1 MDLRELRYFIAV
13 YELGSIS
20 AAARRCYVAQP
31 SISAAIQHL
40 EAHLD
45 TMLFSRH
52 SKGVYPSDSA
62 QRLYPLAKKLTSE
75 AQAISQLFRNKPQP
89 MPFSLGL
96 MRSLGAERMS
106 FLLKELIQS
115 VESLELSLVNP
126 EEPCDA
132 RIITPAYLRDDEH
145 FQPIWL
151 DRYLLALPAG
161 HSLSLQEQVTLEEL
175 DNLPFIHRSPCDA
188 LESLQQELRH
198 RKISF
203 LTRANI
209 RTIEYA
215 LGLVSAGVGAALA
228 PDWPETRERKDIVL
242 RPLVDVNLEL
252 EIGLAYPKK
261 RAMEGPLA
269 CLQGLCLRRWEETGA
284 QERTGG

>member
-31 SISAAIQHL
+31 SISAAIQQL
-40 EAHLD
+40 ESHLD
-45 TMLFSRH
+45 ASLFARH
-52 SKGVYPSDSA
+52 SKGVYPSEAA

-75 AQAISQLFRNKPQP
+75 AQAITHLFRSKPRP
-89 MPFSLGL
+89 VSFTLGL
-96 MRSLGAERMS
+96 MRSLGTDRMS
-106 FLLKELIQS
+106 QLLKELIQS
-115 VESLELSLVNP
+115 VESLELTLVNP

-132 RIITPAYLRDDEH
+132 CIITPAHVRDGDL

-161 HSLSLQEQVTLEEL
+161 HPLCLKEEVFLEDL

-188 LESLQQELRH
+188 LQRLQHELRTRQIEFH
-198 RKISF
+198 V
-203 LTRANI
+203 RANI

-215 LGLVSAGVGAALA
+215 LGLVSAGVGVALV
-228 PDWPETRERKDIVL
+228 PDWPTTCERKDIVL
-242 RPLVDVNLEL
+242 RPLSGIDLKL
-252 EIGLAYPKK
+252 EIGLTYPKIQDSDK
-261 RAMEGPLA
+261 PLES
-269 CLQGLCLRRWEETGA
+269 LLELCKRRWE
-284 QERTGG
+284 RGG